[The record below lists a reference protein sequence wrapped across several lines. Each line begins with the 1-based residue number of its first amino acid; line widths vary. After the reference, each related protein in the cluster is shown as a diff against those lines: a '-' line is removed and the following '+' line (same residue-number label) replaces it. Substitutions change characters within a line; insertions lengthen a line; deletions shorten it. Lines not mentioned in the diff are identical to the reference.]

1 LVKLAI
7 SIGAGMEGAVHSHT
21 RKAIEGGITND
32 EIHAAVLLSLTTLGF
47 PSMMKAM
54 SWVDDIINPTK

>member
-1 LVKLAI
+1 
-7 SIGAGMEGAVHSHT
+7 MEGAVHSHT